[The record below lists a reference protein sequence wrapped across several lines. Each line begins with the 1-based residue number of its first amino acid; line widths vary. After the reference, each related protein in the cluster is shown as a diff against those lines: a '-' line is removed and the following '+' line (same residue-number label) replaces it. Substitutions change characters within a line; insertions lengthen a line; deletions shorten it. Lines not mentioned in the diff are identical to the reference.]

1 MKFVREITDSNSTSE
16 RKSSPLLGTCL
27 RRSSTDSSGAY
38 LPCSTLAGEISGS
51 AKTSDIGNCSCDQ
64 PESSKSHQQ
73 QSNSSSPNGSN
84 SSGHRVHHSH
94 ASATLISTTST
105 VINGST
111 NSPNSSPS
119 KLIRSSGRRLQ
130 SIWTAVKRF
139 SPVNRLKTGS
149 PLLTK
154 KRKTFE
160 QASRVCLSHPDL
172 SVHDLSSVC
181 KPRSRDDL
189 DILAINKAAAAAA
202 GAIGVTSG
210 SLTQKDS
217 TSSDQFDLRSAIR
230 RRHSFTR
237 DRSDEE
243 IINSYITS
251 TPKKLDDSEERQRID
266 QFRQHPFYQL
276 EVHLQSANNLL
287 AKDSCGTS
295 DPYVKFK
302 IGNKQLYK
310 SRIIPKNLNPI
321 WDEYTVLAIDDVF
334 QPLMIKVYDHD
345 FGLTDDYLGTAILD
359 LTRLEINKSTE
370 LEFNLTET
378 GLDEIDPD
386 KIWGQIYLTVNLVPR
401 TQEEKEQYYRKPL
414 RNINLSASGDTSTK
428 KLKTQQWDSVVN
440 IVLVEGK
447 NLTPKDENGL
457 SDPYVK
463 FQLGKEKHK
472 SKVIPKSL
480 NPIWNEQFDL
490 HTFPDQSKVL
500 ELFVYDRDFHG
511 RDDFMGKA
519 TINLNNYNQEETHSI
534 WSDLQDGEG
543 SILLML
549 TISGTL
555 GSESIS
561 NLATRSDNTNQIEQ
575 LKSQYG
581 LVRSFKCLNDVGFLE
596 VKVFRAEG
604 LIAAD
609 LGGKSDPFC
618 VVELVNARVQTNTEY
633 KTLCPEWNKIFTFPV
648 RDIHEV
654 LELTVYDEDRD
665 KKFEFLG
672 KVAIPLLKIVNGEKK
687 WFPLKDKKL
696 LKRTKGRILLEMT
709 IYFNHVRACIRTF
722 NPREIKV
729 ISEVSKFK
737 KSIFVRNVYRVKS
750 LAMEIRQ
757 IYNWINSC
765 FQWENVPRSI
775 ISFITFLL
783 ITFYFQLFMVPLF
796 LLLIFLRYYIW
807 NKISSYFNPN
817 PSSDESADLLLEG
830 DEDDDKDQGEEKKS
844 LMEKFNAIQEVGATV
859 QNALGMIASYMERVK
874 NTFNFSVPFL
884 SWLAIVVLIVATI
897 IVYFIPLRYIIM
909 AWGVNKFTKKLRN
922 PNYISN
928 NELIDFLSRIPDI
941 DELVMYRE
949 LNDEI
954 NSPSDQLIAASNT
967 NSKRTKKRQ

>member
-1 MKFVREITDSNSTSE
+1 MKFAREITDNSSSD
-16 RKSSPLLGTCL
+16 RKSSPLLGKCL
-27 RRSSTDSSGAY
+27 RRSSTDESGAY
-38 LPCSTLAGEISGS
+38 SPCSTRIGISGNRS
-51 AKTSDIGNCSCDQ
+51 GSVDNNGNNNCDKDSDNPKSDKTQ
-64 PESSKSHQQ
+64 QQQHQQ
-73 QSNSSSPNGSN
+73 SISSTPNGSS
-84 SSGHRVHHSH
+84 SSGQLHHQ
-94 ASATLISTTST
+94 SATLTSTTST
-105 VINGST
+105 LANNT
-111 NSPNSSPS
+111 PNSSPS
-119 KLIRSSGRRLQ
+119 RLIRSSGRRLQ

-139 SPVNRLKTGS
+139 SPRLKTGS
-149 PLLTK
+149 PLLVK
-154 KRKTFE
+154 KRKTLE

-189 DILAINKAAAAAA
+189 DILAINKAANASP
-202 GAIGVTSG
+202 SG
-210 SLTQKDS
+210 LGRETISPKDS
-217 TSSDQFDLRSAIR
+217 NDSSDQFDLIPRTIK

-237 DRSDEE
+237 DRSNYDL
-243 IINSYITS
+243 ISYVDSETKTGS
-251 TPKKLDDSEERQRID
+251 LTKKLDEDSEEERQKI
-266 QFRQHPFYQL
+266 FTLRQYPFYQL
-276 EVHLQSANNLL
+276 ELHLQSASNLL

-295 DPYVKFK
+295 DPYVKLKF
-302 IGNKQLYK
+302 GNKQVYK
-310 SRIIPKNLNPI
+310 SKIIPKNLNPV
-321 WDEYTVLAIDDVF
+321 WDEYTVLAIEDVF
-334 QPLMIKVYDHD
+334 QPLSIKVYDHD
-345 FGLTDDYLGTAILD
+345 FGLTDDYLGTATLD
-359 LTRLEINKSTE
+359 LTRLELNKTTE
-370 LEFNLTET
+370 LEFNLTES
-378 GLDEIDPD
+378 GLDESDPD
-386 KIWGQIYLTVNLVPR
+386 KIWGQIYLTVTLIPK
-401 TQEEKEQYYRKPL
+401 TQEEKEQLCRKPF
-414 RNINLSASGDTSTK
+414 RNVNLTASGENTSK

-457 SDPYVK
+457 SDPYIK

-472 SKVIPKSL
+472 SKCIPKTL
-480 NPIWNEQFDL
+480 NPVWNEQFDL

-500 ELFVYDRDFHG
+500 ELTVMDRDFHG
-511 RDDFMGKA
+511 RDEFMGKA
-519 TINLNNYNQEETHSI
+519 IINLNNLKQEETHSI
-534 WSDLQDGEG
+534 WADLQDGQG

-555 GSESIS
+555 GTDAIS
-561 NLATRSDNTNQIEQ
+561 NLVTRSEDTNQIGQ
-575 LKSQYG
+575 LKNQYS
-581 LVRSFKCLNDVGFLE
+581 LLRSFQYLNNVGYLE

-604 LIAAD
+604 LMAAD

-618 VVELVNARVQTNTEY
+618 VIELVNARVQTNTEY
-633 KTLCPEWNKIFTFPV
+633 KTLCPEWNKVFTFTV

-654 LELTVYDEDRD
+654 LEITVYDEDRD

-672 KVAIPLLKIVNGEKK
+672 KVAIPLLKIQSGEKK

-709 IYFNHVRACIRTF
+709 VYFNHVRACIRTF
-722 NPREIKV
+722 NPREAKV
-729 ISEVSKFK
+729 ISEIPKFK

-775 ISFITFLL
+775 IAFIAFLV
-783 ITFYFQLFMVPLF
+783 ITYYFELFMVPLF

-807 NKISSYFNPN
+807 NKISSYFNAYP
-817 PSSDESADLLLEG
+817 SADEQSELLLEG

-844 LMEKFNAIQEVGATV
+844 LMEKFQAIHEVGATV

-884 SWLAIVVLIVATI
+884 SWLAIVVLIIATI
-897 IVYFIPLRYIIM
+897 ILYFMPLRYLIM

-941 DELVMYRE
+941 DELAMYRE
-949 LNDEI
+949 LNDDP
-954 NSPSDQLIAASNT
+954 NSPSESVRR
-967 NSKRTKKRQ
+967 SKKRQ